1 MKSLFLNNLNIKGL
15 NKVKFWDIEEENW
28 CEEEHNIMMTNDV
41 ELYNQSTDENVTSKY
56 LIINSINLKD
66 KNKKELFELD
76 VLLIEEEIYY
86 IEFFNHKPQLKC
98 INQLDF
104 NFIEEYSNYNDE
116 NINDIIYYRE
126 IKKIGNILEL
136 DKIKELKKDFLK
148 LIDFN

>member
-15 NKVKFWDIEEENW
+15 NKVKFWDIEEEYW
-28 CEEEHNIMMTNDV
+28 CEEEHNIMITNDV

-76 VLLIEEEIYY
+76 VLIIEEEIYY

-136 DKIKELKKDFLK
+136 DKIKEIKKDFLK